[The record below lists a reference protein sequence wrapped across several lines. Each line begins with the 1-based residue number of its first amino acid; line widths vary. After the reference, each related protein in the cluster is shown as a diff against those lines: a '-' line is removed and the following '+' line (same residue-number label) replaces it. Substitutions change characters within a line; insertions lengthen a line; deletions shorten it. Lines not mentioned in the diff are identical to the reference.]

1 MPKLKTRASALL
13 LVATVLLLVGCQ
25 TPPQPAPAVPV
36 QTVVVDEPAEVRGV
50 VRDLNVPGTMSAG
63 TLVVRS
69 AVSLPRGSLPWN
81 VFTGVAPEITMT
93 GAVSMTGLLEAD
105 AGITVDGT
113 AFTVADATG
122 ATTMGGGYNS
132 SGCTVSA
139 AGALSCD
146 GAVKLDSTLGVT
158 GTASLNGATA
168 MGGGYNSSGC
178 TVSAAGALSCDGAVK
193 LDSTLG
199 VTGTTSLAG
208 MTTMK
213 VSVLSKIA
221 SYPVTVADTGS
232 VIQASGNIT
241 LTLPAAAAGLNY
253 CVVNYGGGDLTLDVT
268 DTADVFLNETNSPG
282 ERVTN
287 TTAYDSIC
295 VTAIDAINWVTLSS
309 LGTWADGN

>member
-1 MPKLKTRASALL
+1 MRKLKTKTSVFALLFVVLL
-13 LVATVLLLVGCQ
+13 LVACQ
-25 TPPQPAPAVPV
+25 APPAPAPV
-36 QTVVVDEPAEVRGV
+36 APVETVVVEDSRGV
-50 VRDLNVPGTMSAG
+50 VRDMNVPGTLTSG

-69 AVSLPRGSLPWN
+69 AVSLPQNSLPWSTFIGA
-81 VFTGVAPEITMT
+81 VPELTTT
-93 GAVSMTGLLEAD
+93 GAFSVTGLLEAD
-105 AGITVDGT
+105 GGITVDDT

-139 AGALSCD
+139 AGALFCD

-158 GTASLNGATA
+158 GTASLNGATV
-168 MGGGYNSSGC
+168 MGGGYNSTGC
-178 TVSAAGALSCDGAVK
+178 TVSTAGAFSCDGAVK

-213 VSVLSKIA
+213 VSVLNKIA

-232 VIQASGNIT
+232 VIQVSGNIT
-241 LTLPAAAAGLNY
+241 LTLPAAASGLNY

-268 DTADVFLNETNSPG
+268 DTADVFLNETNGPG
-282 ERVTN
+282 DRVTN

-295 VTAIDAINWVTLSS
+295 LTAIDAINWVTLSS